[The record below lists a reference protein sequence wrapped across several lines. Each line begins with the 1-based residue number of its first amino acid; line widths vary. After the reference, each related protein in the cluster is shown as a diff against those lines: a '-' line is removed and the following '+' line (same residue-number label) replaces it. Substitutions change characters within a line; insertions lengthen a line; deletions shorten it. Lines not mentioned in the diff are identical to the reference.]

1 MKITILNLL
10 QSQLCR
16 FVGLVLALFTA
27 TSAQATTRTWD
38 GGGDGANWTDT
49 MNWNPDGT
57 TGTSDILT
65 VGSGASVTNG
75 QSTFASLEIQ
85 TNASVT
91 ITEFLSSG
99 RTLNV
104 AGTLTRSGNGVLR
117 LGGATLNLSGHL
129 GSGISWLDMSSGSI
143 NFTNGTTFDNTGM
156 SFEHKGNNTFS
167 FKLTAGGF
175 KTLTAGY
182 LYSGNSAAW
191 SNVTYNVDISDYDLR
206 SGLRIVL
213 MDFSGHSAV
222 FGSNFNTA
230 KVNINTGSSGLTANL
245 SFDTTTSSLVLTF
258 PYPLTWNGNNGSDWM
273 DRMNWTP
280 TNLPSV
286 SDTVLIKSGATV
298 TNGQSSFATLEIQT
312 NATVKLTAATG
323 QSGLGVRSLT
333 VAGTL
338 GVDSGG
344 VLRMNGATINL
355 SGHLGSGITW
365 LDMNSGTFT
374 FTNGAAIDNPSMSFE
389 HKGWN
394 TFNYVLGTN
403 GFTTLVMG
411 SLSSG
416 NNGAFDAAW
425 SNATYNIS
433 VSAYT
438 GPRAINITLADYS
451 GHSAVFT
458 NTFNP
463 KVTITGHDGG
473 SLSFDKTTSKLIL
486 RVYGP
491 KGTLVRFY

>member
-1 MKITILNLL
+1 MTSKQRGMLGISL
-10 QSQLCR
+10 
-16 FVGLVLALFTA
+16 FVGLMITV
-27 TSAQATTRTWD
+27 SAQATTRTWD
-38 GGGDGANWTDT
+38 GGGNGSNWTD
-49 MNWNPDGT
+49 MLNWNPDGT
-57 TGTSDILT
+57 TGSSDNLT
-65 VGSGASVTNG
+65 VGSGISVTNG
-75 QSTFASLEIQ
+75 QSTFATLEIQ

-91 ITEFLSSG
+91 ITEFLGSG
-99 RTLNV
+99 QTLSV
-104 AGTLTRSGNGVLR
+104 AGTLNRSGSGVLR

-129 GSGISWLDMSSGSI
+129 GSAVTFLDMSGGSI
-143 NFTNGTTFDNTGM
+143 NFTNGATFDNTGM
-156 SFEHKGNNTFS
+156 SFEHKGNSTFS
-167 FKLTAGGF
+167 FKVTAGGF
-175 KTLTAGY
+175 KTLTAGF
-182 LYSGNSAAW
+182 LNSGNNGLFYAAW

-312 NATVKLTAATG
+312 NATVKLSAATG

-338 GVDSGG
+338 GLDGGG
-344 VLRMNGATINL
+344 VLRLNGATINL
-355 SGHLGSGITW
+355 SGRLGSGITW
-365 LDMNSGTFT
+365 LDMNLGSINFRDGATF
-374 FTNGAAIDNPSMSFE
+374 DNSSMSFE
-389 HKGWN
+389 HKGNN
-394 TFNYVLGTN
+394 TFGYTLSTN
-403 GFTTLVMG
+403 GFKTIVAGNLA
-411 SLSSG
+411 SG
-416 NNGAFDAAW
+416 NSAAW
-425 SNATYNIS
+425 SNVTYNID

-438 GPRAINITLADYS
+438 GPRAINMTLVDYS
-451 GHSAVFT
+451 SQDTIFT

-463 KVTITGHDGG
+463 KVTITGLDGG

-491 KGTLVRFY
+491 KGSLIRFY